1 MRRIQILLADD
12 HTMIC
17 AGFRKLLEPEYGVVG
32 IVGDGLSLIKAAEQ
46 LKPDLVLVDIGMPL
60 LNGLDAARTL
70 KKVMPG
76 MKLIFLTMNPDADI
90 AGEALQMG
98 ASGYLLKNSQGDELL
113 RAVRDVMRGMTYVTP
128 AIKQAIEERFIQD
141 PKSASRPRHLTPRHR
156 EIVQMLAEGRSPRE
170 IASVLE
176 ISVRTVRFHKYE
188 IMKELGTT
196 SNAELVQYAIKH
208 SLISLP

>member
-17 AGFRKLLEPEYGVVG
+17 AGFRKLLEPEYEVVG
-32 IVGDGLSLIKAAEQ
+32 MVGDGLSLIKAAEQ

-60 LNGLDAARTL
+60 LNGLDAARKL

-98 ASGYLLKNSQGDELL
+98 AS
-113 RAVRDVMRGMTYVTP
+113 
-128 AIKQAIEERFIQD
+128 FC
-141 PKSASRPRHLTPRHR
+141 
-156 EIVQMLAEGRSPRE
+156 
-170 IASVLE
+170 
-176 ISVRTVRFHKYE
+176 
-188 IMKELGTT
+188 
-196 SNAELVQYAIKH
+196 
-208 SLISLP
+208 